1 MNGSEVLPNLR
12 AHYTAFFEGHALT
25 EHRRRVGPIASI
37 VPEFTVVRVAP
48 GPKTRFWTYLSLGA
62 SLAPHGDARLEFLFL
77 APFPSD
83 RMVDLLAWSVH
94 YHYGHQLGLGHT
106 MPIGEPWLSQSSCD
120 HLLVSRPYPLGPGL
134 EVCPLTSG
142 HAHVFWLVP
151 ITEAERNYKRAH
163 GTEALET
170 LFEERGL
177 QYWAPDRE
185 SLVLSEGAG

>member
-48 GPKTRFWTYLSLGA
+48 GLKTRFWTYLSLGA

-106 MPIGEPWLSQSSCD
+106 MPIGEPPEYLGVPDNLKENRFPTRWELD
-120 HLLVSRPYPLGPGL
+120 RVSP
-134 EVCPLTSG
+134 
-142 HAHVFWLVP
+142 
-151 ITEAERNYKRAH
+151 RNPA
-163 GTEALET
+163 
-170 LFEERGL
+170 
-177 QYWAPDRE
+177 
-185 SLVLSEGAG
+185 S